1 MVAGKKFFPAK
12 KDVKKLRAIFYYQA
26 NVKKI
31 QTYLKTAK
39 LLRNGLHMT
48 YYLWPKN
55 VARAMIDPLG
65 DSYITIYL

>member
-1 MVAGKKFFPAK
+1 MVPGKNFSEK

-26 NVKKI
+26 NVKNS
-31 QTYLKTAK
+31 KTAK
-39 LLRNGLHMT
+39 LLRKGLHMT

-65 DSYITIYL
+65 DSYITIYLWNRN